1 LNATVKVG
9 DKVDVEVI
17 VKVNVEYSAKA
28 CLKVGA
34 EVRIAASSSP
44 KAI

>member
-9 DKVDVEVI
+9 DKVDVE
-17 VKVNVEYSAKA
+17 VNVEYSAKA